1 MNRALVFSFLSIL
14 QFLVAAGLPAFAGCD
29 PKCKDGA
36 ICRYEAAGGIFYC
49 DPPGLK
55 KAGKVSQGGRE
66 VRPGGERSLRPGS
79 IEKY

>member
-1 MNRALVFSFLSIL
+1 MNRALVFSFLSIPL
-14 QFLVAAGLPAFAGCD
+14 FLGVAGSPAFAGCD

-55 KAGKVSQGGRE
+55 KGGKVIQGGRE
-66 VRPGGERSLRPGS
+66 VRPGGGGALRPGS